1 MPTEQQI
8 YDLVDSLIGLNIIN
22 DNIENL
28 KNQHYQRG
36 AYQVQL
42 NESF

>member
-8 YDLVDSLIGLNIIN
+8 CDLVDSLIGLNIIN

-28 KNQHYQRG
+28 KDFLSSITNAEHTKC
-36 AYQVQL
+36 
-42 NESF
+42 S